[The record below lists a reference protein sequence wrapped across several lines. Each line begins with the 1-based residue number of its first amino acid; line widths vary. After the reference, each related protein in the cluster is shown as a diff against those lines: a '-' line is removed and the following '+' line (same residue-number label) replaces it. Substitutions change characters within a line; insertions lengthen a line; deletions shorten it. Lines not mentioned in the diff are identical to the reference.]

1 MTRWSRAAS
10 SRSCRSPRARKASSM
25 AGSLMRSWHAGT
37 VSRPRRKSCAKLRL
51 SGKNNAK
58 HLAHRCTGAH
68 RAPTISP
75 LPPAARSTRRVGGY
89 LVPRLPLILL
99 SALTLTL
106 GGCFMSSDALIKPAS
121 ADYPWSNLRAQ
132 QFKWSDGKWQAEG
145 YVSLRRE
152 GPNYRLEDE
161 RTRDVTRF
169 LAHQIGDNRYV
180 VQ

>member
-1 MTRWSRAAS
+1 M
-10 SRSCRSPRARKASSM
+10 
-25 AGSLMRSWHAGT
+25 
-37 VSRPRRKSCAKLRL
+37 
-51 SGKNNAK
+51 
-58 HLAHRCTGAH
+58 
-68 RAPTISP
+68 
-75 LPPAARSTRRVGGY
+75 
-89 LVPRLPLILL
+89 PRLPLILL

-180 VQ
+180 VQLQDTSGSGDAAYTYALLVAEGKRVYQYSFDDPSKRCQIPGIDAAALKLKRYEDGCGVPSLASLVQIFDALQKAQPKFEIMYELQP